1 MNVLRGLAIALA
13 LGASTLN
20 AYAGNVLIVLS
31 DSDRLDLKDGKVF
44 KTGFYLN
51 ELMQPVQALLDAGH
65 EITFATPKGTAP
77 SVDVT
82 SIDKMYFGGDEA
94 AMKASEAQLSELGML
109 SSDKS
114 PVISLA
120 RVRQIGYDH
129 FDAVYVPGGHAPMQD
144 LLVSSELGKLLTWFH
159 ENGRTTA
166 LACHGPIALLSTLPD
181 AQEFVAKF
189 ETAGT
194 AKAQTDW
201 IYAGYKLTVFSN
213 REEEMAKGLLG
224 GGEMKFY
231 PQDALTQAGSQF
243 SQADAAFSP
252 HVVTDRELITG
263 QNPRSDHPLAA
274 TLVAALDRS
283 LLAA

>member
-1 MNVLRGLAIALA
+1 MNLLRGLAIALA
-13 LGASTLN
+13 LGTSTLS
-20 AYAGNVLIVLS
+20 AHAGNVLIVLS

-65 EITFATPKGTAP
+65 EK
-77 SVDVT
+77 
-82 SIDKMYFGGDEA
+82 
-94 AMKASEAQLSELGML
+94 LGLM
-109 SSDKS
+109 SSDRS

-120 RVRQIGYDH
+120 RVEQIGYEH

-181 AQEFVAKF
+181 AQGFVTQF

-194 AKAQTDW
+194 AKAQ
-201 IYAGYKLTVFSN
+201 AGWVYGGYRFTVFSN
-213 REEEMAKGLLG
+213 QEEEMAKGLLG

-231 PQDALTQAGSQF
+231 PQDALTQAGAQF
-243 SQADAAFSP
+243 SQAHVSFSA
-252 HVVTDRELITG
+252 HIVTDRELITG
-263 QNPRSDHPLAA
+263 QNPASAPA
-274 TLVAALDRS
+274 VARE
-283 LLAA
+283 LLARLK